1 MTQTKEAL
9 QKILRGEVHDDEAV
23 IQSHANDAS
32 LFEVR
37 PELVVFPQD
46 AEDIKALVRY
56 TNEQRAQGDKKISL
70 TARAAGTDM
79 SGGPLN
85 DSIVLDLT
93 KHVNHIGTITETEGT
108 AQPGVFY
115 RDFETETLKKG
126 VLMPS
131 YPASKNL
138 CALGGMV
145 GNNAGGEKALT
156 YGSTVR
162 HVKRLKV
169 VLSDGNEYEIK
180 PLTRPELDQK
190 MAQQD
195 FEGKLYRDIFAIA
208 EKNKALIAEKKP
220 RVSKNSTGYF
230 IWDVWDGTTF
240 DLVKLFVGSQGTLG
254 ITTEITFE
262 LVKPNPHTSMVV
274 AFLRERDFPKL
285 GEIVNAVLKHKPET
299 FESYDD
305 HTFRIAVRYFPDMVK
320 SMRSGLITLGIR
332 FLPEFFMVLTG
343 GVPKLILMPEFT
355 GTDQAETDARALA
368 AKKDLEA
375 LGVQCRVTSS
385 QKDTEKY
392 WAVRHESFNLL
403 RKHIKKERTAPFIDD
418 IIVRPETLP
427 EFLPRLN
434 EIMSHYKIIYTIAGH
449 VGDGN
454 FHIIPLMDFTTEA
467 SKQIYKELIEKVFTL
482 VFEFGGSMSG
492 EHNDGI
498 VRTPFLE
505 KMYGKEMC
513 AIFAQIKNTFD
524 PQNIWNP
531 GKKVGDTMAYA
542 VEHIDTVY

>member
-1 MTQTKEAL
+1 MPPDKKTISSIIKGEVLADAKTL
-9 QKILRGEVHDDEAV
+9 QKY
-23 IQSHANDAS
+23 ANDAS
-32 LFEVR
+32 LFEVMPSMVIAPR
-37 PELVVFPQD
+37 D
-46 AEDIKALVRY
+46 TEDIKALVRY
-56 TNEQRAQGDKKISL
+56 VNQQRALGDTNLSL

-79 SGGPLN
+79 SGGPLTS
-85 DSIVLDLT
+85 SIVLDLT
-93 KHVNHIGTITETEGT
+93 KHINHIGTITETEGT
-108 AQPGVFY
+108 AEPGVFY

-131 YPASKNL
+131 YPASKNI

-169 VLSDGNEYEIK
+169 VLSDGNEYELG
-180 PLTRPELDQK
+180 PLTKQQLDQK

-195 FEGKLYRDIFAIA
+195 FEGSLYRDIFTLI
-208 EKNKALIAEKKP
+208 EKNAELIAQKKP
-220 RVSKNSTGYF
+220 KVSKNSTGYF

-240 DLVKLFVGSQGTLG
+240 NLAKLFVGSQGTLG
-254 ITTEITFE
+254 ITTQITFE
-262 LVKPNPHTSMVV
+262 LVKPNPHTSMLV

-285 GEIVNAVLKHKPET
+285 GQIVNAVLAHNPET

-320 SMRSGLITLGIR
+320 SMRSGLISLGIR
-332 FLPEFFMVLTG
+332 FMPEFFMVLTG
-343 GVPKLILMPEFT
+343 GIPKLILMPEFT
-355 GTDQAETDARALA
+355 GDDQGETDARALA
-368 AKKDLEA
+368 AKKDLDA
-375 LGVQCRVTSS
+375 LGIQNRVTTSRR
-385 QKDTEKY
+385 DTEKY

-418 IIVRPETLP
+418 IIVRPEVLP
-427 EFLPRLN
+427 EFLPRLD
-434 EIMSHYKIIYTIAGH
+434 EIMSHYQIIYTIAGH

-454 FHIIPLMDFTTEA
+454 FHIIPLMDFTTEE
-467 SKQIYKELIEKVFTL
+467 SKRIYKELIEKVFTL
-482 VFEFGGSMSG
+482 VFEFGGSMSA

-505 KMYGKEMC
+505 KMYGEEMC
-513 AIFAQIKNTFD
+513 AIFARIKNIFD
-524 PQNIWNP
+524 PQNIFNP
-531 GKKVGDTMAYA
+531 GKKVGDTLAYA
-542 VEHIDTVY
+542 LEHIDMVY

>member
-1 MTQTKEAL
+1 MTNASETSSAL
-9 QKILRGEVHDDEAV
+9 PIGATTDEAT
-23 IQSHANDAS
+23 IQKYANDAS
-32 LFEVR
+32 IFEVR
-37 PELVVFPQD
+37 PSAVVFPKTID
-46 AEDIKALVRY
+46 EIRSLVRFV
-56 TNEQRAQGDKKISL
+56 NERRAEGDTKTSL

-79 SGGPLN
+79 SGGPLSE
-85 DSIVLDLT
+85 SIVLDTT
-93 KHVNHIGTITETEGT
+93 KHLNRIKSVTETEGV
-108 AQPGVFY
+108 AEPGVFY

-126 VLMPS
+126 VIMPS
-131 YPASKNL
+131 YPASKRL

-169 VLSDGNEYEIK
+169 VLADGNEYEFH

-195 FEGKLYRDIFAIA
+195 YEGALYRAVWNLVQ
-208 EKNKALIAEKKP
+208 KNQDLIAAKKP

-240 DLVKLFVGSQGTLG
+240 DLTKLFVGSQGTLG
-254 ITTEITFE
+254 LITEITFA
-262 LVKPNPHTSMVV
+262 LVRPNPHTSMVV
-274 AFLRERDFPKL
+274 AFLKEKDFPKL
-285 GEIVNAVLKHKPET
+285 GEIVNAVLAHKPET

-305 HTFRIAVRYFPDMVK
+305 HTFGLAIHYFPDMVK
-320 SMRSGLITLGIR
+320 TMKSGLVSLGLR
-332 FLPEFFMVLTG
+332 FLPEFWMVLTG

-368 AKKDLEA
+368 AKTALEH

-385 QKDTEKY
+385 PQDTEKY
-392 WAVRHESFNLL
+392 WAVRRESFSLL

-418 IIVRPETLP
+418 IIVSPEKLP

-434 EIMSHYKIIYTIAGH
+434 EIMSHYKIIFTIAGH
-449 VGDGN
+449 IGDGN
-454 FHIIPLMDFTTEA
+454 FHIIPLMDFTKPE
-467 SKQIYKELIEKVFTL
+467 SKVMYKELIEKVFDL

-505 KMYGKEMC
+505 KMYGQEMC
-513 AIFAQIKNTFD
+513 AVFADIKRAFD
-524 PQNIWNP
+524 PQNIFNP
-531 GKKVGDTMAYA
+531 GKKVGDTLAYA
-542 VEHIDTVY
+542 MEHIDTVY